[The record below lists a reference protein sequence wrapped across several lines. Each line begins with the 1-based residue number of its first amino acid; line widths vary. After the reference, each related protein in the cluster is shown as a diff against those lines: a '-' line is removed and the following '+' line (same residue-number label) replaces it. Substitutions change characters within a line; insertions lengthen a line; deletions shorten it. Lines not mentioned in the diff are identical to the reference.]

1 MSFSTGWAARV
12 GVRLMLRF
20 DGCSLD
26 FALREVRSGG
36 QVQHLEPQAFDLL
49 AYLIEHRDRVVSKEE
64 LLDRVWGNQFVSDA
78 ALTTRVKEV
87 RRAIGD
93 DGRRQRLVRN
103 VRGRGYRFV
112 GEIAQS
118 VGQSLAGAA
127 EPILGRAQ
135 DIAGV
140 ARLLSRSRLV
150 TLVGAGGVGKT
161 RLAVEVAAAT
171 GAHAPDGAFFVD
183 LSVLESGQAVVPA
196 ILRSVDLQVD
206 GDLAALQGLSGLD
219 ALVVL
224 DNCEHLIE
232 QAAAAAEAVLGYGGR
247 VRILATSRER
257 LGVPG
262 ERVWPVSPLEVTAAR
277 QLFIDRARA
286 VSPGFDPQPADVKLV
301 HRVVDEVDRLPLAI
315 EMAAARVGAMGMAE
329 LAALVTTRLDL
340 LRSPHRGTSDRHR
353 TLAAVMAWS
362 AELLDDS
369 ERAAY
374 TELSAFAGPALGA
387 DLDGVIDGGD
397 ALDRVCRLVERSLVI
412 AEVSTGPT
420 RYRMLETVRRHA
432 AASAGNDKALR
443 LRHATWFTEIAED
456 ADARLRTPAEHEGH
470 ESIEARV
477 DELRAAHGWA
487 RSKAPQLAARL
498 TAALQLHAHSRLWS
512 EPARWAVELAQII
525 DEDDPLASQVWA
537 AIANAAAHQGRFEE
551 GTSWAERAL
560 QSADP
565 RATVVA
571 LEALADIAMYQGDL
585 TRCRNLGR
593 RLQEVGASAGDGH
606 AVVLGHVD
614 EALALAYGGDPGA
627 ARAVLGRC
635 ERSGHAPSDRAWI
648 HYAEGEAHARADPD
662 LSVAAFE
669 AAIELADEVGNR
681 FLSGV
686 ARVSAASVY
695 GRSAE
700 PDRALAAF
708 PRLITDWQRRGNLTH
723 LVTSLRNVTE
733 LFVRVGAH
741 DAAARLLAAL
751 HSRDL
756 KGSYG
761 DEARRLADA
770 RTSLEQALGPSL
782 LRQCMAQGEGRD
794 LSWASA
800 LALHTIEQLA
810 PSGADTEADTDGGG
824 ARRTGPGRRADS
836 APGR

>member
-1 MSFSTGWAARV
+1 
-12 GVRLMLRF
+12 
-20 DGCSLD
+20 
-26 FALREVRSGG
+26 
-36 QVQHLEPQAFDLL
+36 
-49 AYLIEHRDRVVSKEE
+49 
-64 LLDRVWGNQFVSDA
+64 
-78 ALTTRVKEV
+78 
-87 RRAIGD
+87 
-93 DGRRQRLVRN
+93 
-103 VRGRGYRFV
+103 
-112 GEIAQS
+112 
-118 VGQSLAGAA
+118 
-127 EPILGRAQ
+127 
-135 DIAGV
+135 
-140 ARLLSRSRLV
+140 
-150 TLVGAGGVGKT
+150 
-161 RLAVEVAAAT
+161 
-171 GAHAPDGAFFVD
+171 
-183 LSVLESGQAVVPA
+183 
-196 ILRSVDLQVD
+196 
-206 GDLAALQGLSGLD
+206 
-219 ALVVL
+219 
-224 DNCEHLIE
+224 
-232 QAAAAAEAVLGYGGR
+232 
-247 VRILATSRER
+247 
-257 LGVPG
+257 
-262 ERVWPVSPLEVTAAR
+262 
-277 QLFIDRARA
+277 
-286 VSPGFDPQPADVKLV
+286 
-301 HRVVDEVDRLPLAI
+301 
-315 EMAAARVGAMGMAE
+315 
-329 LAALVTTRLDL
+329 
-340 LRSPHRGTSDRHR
+340 
-353 TLAAVMAWS
+353 
-362 AELLDDS
+362 
-369 ERAAY
+369 
-374 TELSAFAGPALGA
+374 
-387 DLDGVIDGGD
+387 
-397 ALDRVCRLVERSLVI
+397 
-412 AEVSTGPT
+412 
-420 RYRMLETVRRHA
+420 
-432 AASAGNDKALR
+432 
-443 LRHATWFTEIAED
+443 
-456 ADARLRTPAEHEGH
+456 
-470 ESIEARV
+470 
-477 DELRAAHGWA
+477 
-487 RSKAPQLAARL
+487 
-498 TAALQLHAHSRLWS
+498 
-512 EPARWAVELAQII
+512 
-525 DEDDPLASQVWA
+525 
-537 AIANAAAHQGRFEE
+537 
-551 GTSWAERAL
+551 
-560 QSADP
+560 
-565 RATVVA
+565 

-635 ERSGHAPSDRAWI
+635 ERSGHAPSDQAWI

-733 LFVRVGAH
+733 LFVRVGAY